1 MKVEIKLNEKEFKR
15 LMQFVFLGN
24 YVING
29 SRGEEEQIEAYNRL
43 ERKLTRL
50 QYEVYN
56 NIPGRKAEANEL
68 TDFHDW
74 AIDAVEGYL
83 KDFERDIFLEK
94 LAKWITWEN
103 YPIIPGDRESLE
115 KHWAAET
122 EYRKIV
128 KEQGFQFAQI
138 SAPKIDDK
146 LNIDNIDEK

>member
-1 MKVEIKLNEKEFKR
+1 MPIEIKLNKKEFDR

-29 SRGEEEQIEAYNRL
+29 IRGKEEQLEAYNRL

-56 NIPGRKAEANEL
+56 NIPGREAEENEL
-68 TDFHDW
+68 TDLYDR

-94 LAKWITWEN
+94 LTKWITWEN
-103 YPIIPGDRESLE
+103 YPIIPGDREALE
-115 KHWAAET
+115 KHWAAEK

-128 KEQGFQFAQI
+128 KEQGVQFAKV

-146 LNIDNIDEK
+146 LNINKK

>member
-1 MKVEIKLNEKEFKR
+1 MTVEIKLNEKEFKR

-29 SRGEEEQIEAYNRL
+29 IRGEKEQIEAYNRL

-50 QYEVYN
+50 QYEVYK
-56 NIPGRKAEANEL
+56 NIPGREAEENEL

-128 KEQGFQFAQI
+128 KEQGIQFAKV

>member
-1 MKVEIKLNEKEFKR
+1 
-15 LMQFVFLGN
+15 MQFVFLGN

-29 SRGEEEQIEAYNRL
+29 IRGKEEQLEAYNRL

-56 NIPGRKAEANEL
+56 NIPGREAEENEL
-68 TDFHDW
+68 TDLYDR

-94 LAKWITWEN
+94 LTKWITWEN
-103 YPIIPGDRESLE
+103 YPIIPGDREALE
-115 KHWAAET
+115 KHWAAEK

-128 KEQGFQFAQI
+128 KEQGVQFAKV

-146 LNIDNIDEK
+146 LNINKK

>member
-1 MKVEIKLNEKEFKR
+1 MTVEIKLNKKEFDR
-15 LMQFVFLGN
+15 LMQLVFLGN

-29 SRGEEEQIEAYNRL
+29 IRGEKEQIEAYNRL
-43 ERKLTRL
+43 DRKLTRL
-50 QYEVYN
+50 EYEVYN
-56 NIPGRKAEANEL
+56 NIPGREAEENEL
-68 TDFHDW
+68 TDLYDS

-103 YPIIPGDRESLE
+103 YPIIPGDREALE

-128 KEQGFQFAQI
+128 KEQGFQFAKV
-138 SAPKIDDK
+138 SAPKIDDR
-146 LNIDNIDEK
+146 LNINKE

>member
-1 MKVEIKLNEKEFKR
+1 
-15 LMQFVFLGN
+15 MQFVFLGN

-29 SRGEEEQIEAYNRL
+29 SRGEKEQIEAYNRL

-56 NIPGRKAEANEL
+56 NIPGREAEANEL
-68 TDFHDW
+68 TDLYDS

-103 YPIIPGDRESLE
+103 YPIIPGDREALE
-115 KHWAAET
+115 KHWAAEK

-128 KEQGFQFAQI
+128 KEQGVQFAKV

-146 LNIDNIDEK
+146 LNINKK

>member
-1 MKVEIKLNEKEFKR
+1 MTVEIKLNKKEFDR
-15 LMQFVFLGN
+15 LMQLVFLGN

-29 SRGEEEQIEAYNRL
+29 IRGEKEQIEAYNRL
-43 ERKLTRL
+43 DRKLTRL
-50 QYEVYN
+50 EYEVYN
-56 NIPGRKAEANEL
+56 NIPGREAEENEL
-68 TDFHDW
+68 ADLYDS

-103 YPIIPGDRESLE
+103 YPIIPGDREALE

-128 KEQGFQFAQI
+128 KEQGIQFAKV
-138 SAPKIDDK
+138 SAPKIDDR
-146 LNIDNIDEK
+146 LNINKG